1 MSATKNWRIEQGH
14 SQIQF
19 KVKHLSITNVN
30 GIFKTFNGTVTTHN
44 NAFDNAVVKVSIA
57 ADSIDTRLPERDKHL
72 KSSYLF
78 DTENYPLLTFEG
90 VFLKNGEHYTL
101 EGNLTLRDVTR
112 PISLEAQF
120 TGAAQG
126 LHGDQ
131 RAGFEIN
138 GKISRK
144 AFELT
149 WNIAAN
155 GGGLVIGD
163 EIKLHF
169 DIQLVEEDSTT

>member
-1 MSATKNWRIEQGH
+1 MSSTKNWRIEQGH

-30 GIFKTFNGTVTTHN
+30 GIFKTFDGTVTTQN
-44 NAFDNAVVKVSIA
+44 NEFDNAKVKVSIA
-57 ADSIDTRLPERDKHL
+57 ADSIDTQVLERDKHL

-78 DTENYPLLTFEG
+78 DTENYPLITFEG
-90 VFLKNGEHYTL
+90 IFRKNGENYIL
-101 EGNLTLRDVTR
+101 DGNLTLRDVTK
-112 PISLEAQF
+112 PVSLDAQF

-126 LHGDQ
+126 FAGDQ

-144 AFELT
+144 HFDLT

-169 DIQLVEEDSTT
+169 DIQLVEDDIKN